1 MKQQTINFDV
11 CLVFKK
17 ISHHSER
24 SGYDQLVKY
33 LNPTT
38 KLNPTKDEVSYFI
51 KKIRSLIWRHKGKQW
66 YSADSLKMEINV
78 LTKFFFTNK
87 TIYHFIY
94 GENDFR
100 YTGLVRKIKKT
111 NKIMCTYHQPPDVF
125 AKIVKNKKHLKNLD
139 AAIVVGTNQLNY
151 FEDLVGKGRVY
162 FVPHGVDTDFFRP
175 LNIGGN
181 NKRGRNRICLFV
193 GQWLRDFQCLR
204 EIIRLISKID
214 SDVKFEVISTENRV
228 SELNGLNNLKSK
240 SNLSDEDL
248 LSSYH
253 RADLLI
259 LPLTNCTANNSI
271 LEAMSSGLP
280 VVTTDVGGVRDY
292 LDESCAF
299 LAPKGD
305 AETIVKKVLLLLENE
320 ELRTQIG
327 KAAREK
333 ALKEFD
339 WRVITK
345 KMLEVY
351 KKVLEP

>member
-1 MKQQTINFDV
+1 M
-11 CLVFKK
+11 
-17 ISHHSER
+17 
-24 SGYDQLVKY
+24 
-33 LNPTT
+33 
-38 KLNPTKDEVSYFI
+38 
-51 KKIRSLIWRHKGKQW
+51 
-66 YSADSLKMEINV
+66 
-78 LTKFFFTNK
+78 
-87 TIYHFIY
+87 
-94 GENDFR
+94 
-100 YTGLVRKIKKT
+100 
-111 NKIMCTYHQPPDVF
+111 
-125 AKIVKNKKHLKNLD
+125 
-139 AAIVVGTNQLNY
+139 
-151 FEDLVGKGRVY
+151 
-162 FVPHGVDTDFFRP
+162 
-175 LNIGGN
+175 
-181 NKRGRNRICLFV
+181 FV